1 MMNSNMSSSPTQSI
15 QIPHRISSEVVKP
28 TLRFLDVI
36 EKRALGLKRY
46 QVINDDL
53 VAFKLYSNF
62 YQYEINK
69 LENAPQ
75 VGGIFNLEFS
85 LDG

>member
-1 MMNSNMSSSPTQSI
+1 MTSSPSQTI
-15 QIPHRISSEVVKP
+15 QIPHRISSDVKSA
-28 TLRFLDVI
+28 LKFVDIV

-46 QVINDDL
+46 QFIHDDL

-62 YQYEINK
+62 YQYEIDK
-69 LENAPQ
+69 LENPPQ

>member
-1 MMNSNMSSSPTQSI
+1 MTTNPSQSTQTPIRIGSHLQPSI
-15 QIPHRISSEVVKP
+15 
-28 TLRFLDVI
+28 RFLDVV
-36 EKRALGLKRY
+36 EKRALGLRRY
-46 QVINDDL
+46 QFIHDDL

-62 YQYEINK
+62 YQNEINR
-69 LENAPQ
+69 LYNGPQ

>member
-1 MMNSNMSSSPTQSI
+1 MTSSSAQTTQVP
-15 QIPHRISSEVVKP
+15 QRIGSELKC

-36 EKRALGLKRY
+36 EKRTIGLRRY
-46 QVINDDL
+46 QFIHDDL

-62 YQYEINK
+62 YQYEINQ
-69 LENAPQ
+69 LQNAPQ

>member
-1 MMNSNMSSSPTQSI
+1 MLTMTSNSAQTI
-15 QIPHRISSEVVKP
+15 QLPYRKSSEVKP
-28 TLRFLDVI
+28 TLRFVDVI
-36 EKRALGLKRY
+36 EKRALGLRRY
-46 QVINDDL
+46 QFIHDDL

-75 VGGIFNLEFS
+75 VGGVFNLEFS

>member
-1 MMNSNMSSSPTQSI
+1 MSSSPVQTI
-15 QIPHRISSEVVKP
+15 QIPNRISSEVKP
-28 TLRFLDVI
+28 TLRFVDVI

-46 QVINDDL
+46 QFIQDDL

-69 LENAPQ
+69 LDNAPQ